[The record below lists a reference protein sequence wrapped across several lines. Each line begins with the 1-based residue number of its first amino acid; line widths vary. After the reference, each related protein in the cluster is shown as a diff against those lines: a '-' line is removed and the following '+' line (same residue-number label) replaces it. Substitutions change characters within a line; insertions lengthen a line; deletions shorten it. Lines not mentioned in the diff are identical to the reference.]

1 MIEMKEWT
9 LPETGYAEMMRTAVE
24 PYLARR
30 ETPGYCERE
39 AGRRIFNTRY
49 LADGPR
55 GGAVISHGFT
65 ETGGKIKLHI
75 LVVEDEPA
83 IRQEM
88 KLLLENA
95 LYQVTALEEFGDVAA
110 RALDTAPD
118 LVLLDVNLPGEA
130 GFDVCTKIR
139 SASEVPIIFVTGR
152 TDSMDEL
159 TGLMKGG
166 DDYITKPFQAPLLLA
181 HIAAVLKRTVRDE
194 KDLAKITHKGVE
206 LDAARGCLVFRGQ
219 DVELTKNELKIMHYL
234 FLNKGNIVPRRD
246 LIDYLWD
253 NQVFID
259 DNTLSVNVAR
269 IRAKLEQAGVHDYIT
284 TKRGLGYFI

>member
-1 MIEMKEWT
+1 M
-9 LPETGYAEMMRTAVE
+9 
-24 PYLARR
+24 
-30 ETPGYCERE
+30 
-39 AGRRIFNTRY
+39 
-49 LADGPR
+49 
-55 GGAVISHGFT
+55 
-65 ETGGKIKLHI
+65 HI

-110 RALDTAPD
+110 RVLDTAPD

-130 GFDVCTKIR
+130 GFDVCTTIR

-166 DDYITKPFQAPLLLA
+166 DDYITKPFQAPILLA
-181 HIAAVLKRTVRDE
+181 HIAAVLKRTVREE
-194 KDLAKITHKGVE
+194 KDLAKIAHKGVE

-219 DVELTKNELKIMHYL
+219 NVELTKNELKIMHYL
-234 FLNKGNIVPRRD
+234 FLKKGNIVPRRD

-259 DNTLSVNVAR
+259 DNTLSVNMTR
-269 IRAKLEQAGVHDYIT
+269 IRAKLEQAGVHDFIT